1 MLVNRELIDIFIN
14 SLSNII
20 SHDSITMIK
29 HQNLKNKVLIHLG
42 KKVCLRT
49 QFSWYYSLRKCWQ
62 WTKWPI
68 SNCRISKTKIW
79 RFIECKKSEEKKP
92 GCERKISRKPSFWP
106 KSLILLLKSVSM
118 VNDEGN
124 RQFTLLSFFCSENP
138 PFGLT
143 VERTEFD
150 VRSDWDVR
158 TDMGELF
165 PFP

>member
-1 MLVNRELIDIFIN
+1 
-14 SLSNII
+14 
-20 SHDSITMIK
+20 
-29 HQNLKNKVLIHLG
+29 
-42 KKVCLRT
+42 
-49 QFSWYYSLRKCWQ
+49 
-62 WTKWPI
+62 
-68 SNCRISKTKIW
+68 
-79 RFIECKKSEEKKP
+79 
-92 GCERKISRKPSFWP
+92 
-106 KSLILLLKSVSM
+106 M